1 MEGLIPFVYRAIVEY
16 KNNNR
21 QAAGGVL
28 SSSWFSESPSAAYIR
43 LPGDSGRFQNS
54 DIQRCMSD
62 YTAPSSNAQVMMS
75 SGVQS
80 PVRRRIVAWWWSW
93 IHGWW
98 HNAWRKLKA
107 CNLVKYGGGLSDNCI
122 YYLDFYFR
130 LLFGVN

>member
-54 DIQRCMSD
+54 DIQRFMSD
-62 YTAPSSNAQVMMS
+62 YSGINSAPSSSTTAHVMMS

-80 PVRRRIVAWWWSW
+80 PIRRRVA
-93 IHGWW
+93 I
-98 HNAWRKLKA
+98 
-107 CNLVKYGGGLSDNCI
+107 
-122 YYLDFYFR
+122 
-130 LLFGVN
+130 

>member
-21 QAAGGVL
+21 QAAGGIL
-28 SSSWFSESPSAAYIR
+28 SSSWFCESPSAAYIR

-62 YTAPSSNAQVMMS
+62 YTAASSNAQVMKS

-80 PVRRRIVAWWWSW
+80 PVRRRVAT
-93 IHGWW
+93 
-98 HNAWRKLKA
+98 
-107 CNLVKYGGGLSDNCI
+107 
-122 YYLDFYFR
+122 
-130 LLFGVN
+130 